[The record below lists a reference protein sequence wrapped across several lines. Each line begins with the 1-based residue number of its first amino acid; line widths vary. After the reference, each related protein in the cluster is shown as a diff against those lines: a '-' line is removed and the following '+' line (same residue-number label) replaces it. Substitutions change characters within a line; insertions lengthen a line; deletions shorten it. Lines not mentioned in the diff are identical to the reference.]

1 MKTLLN
7 LWLML
12 FLVSSLSQVRAQSSD
27 DRDSTGLPGD
37 QFSLQGAL
45 EMFKKASSPEEFEK
59 LINTENNHVN
69 NLDLNGDGDI
79 DYVKVIDHMEK
90 DVHALVLQVA
100 VSASENQDIAVIEIE
115 KNGTESAVLQIIGDE
130 EIYGETVII
139 EPQGDEEKVKSQKGP
154 SIAEEDA
161 IVVNVWFWP
170 SVRFVYA
177 PVYRPWVSPWYWG
190 YYPNWWRPWRPLG
203 WHVWHPFRVHY
214 HMGYVF
220 APTHRVVRAHRVYTP
235 VRVTSVTVRTRHRSA
250 VSNYRVNRSKTTL
263 NSTRGNNQIK
273 ASRTKTTVSG
283 KKGNTRGSAT
293 RTSTTVSGKKGNT
306 KVKATKTRTSVSRKR
321 N

>member
-1 MKTLLN
+1 MKTLQN
-7 LWLML
+7 FWLML

-37 QFSLQGAL
+37 HFSLQGAL

-79 DYVKVIDHMEK
+79 DYVKVIDHMDQ

-130 EIYGETVII
+130 EIYGETVIV

-154 SIAEEDA
+154 SMVEEDA

-214 HMGYVF
+214 RVGYVF

-235 VRVTSVTVRTRHRSA
+235 VRVTSVSVRTRNHSA
-250 VSNYRVNRSKTTL
+250 VSNYRVNRSKTTVT
-263 NSTRGNNQIK
+263 STRGNNQVK
-273 ASRTKTTVSG
+273 ATRTQTTVSG
-283 KKGNTRGSAT
+283 KKGNSRGSAT